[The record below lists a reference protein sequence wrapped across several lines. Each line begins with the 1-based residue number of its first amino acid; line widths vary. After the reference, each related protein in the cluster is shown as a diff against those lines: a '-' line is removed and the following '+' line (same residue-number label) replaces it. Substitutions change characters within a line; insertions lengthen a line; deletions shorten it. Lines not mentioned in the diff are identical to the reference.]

1 MVNIKQCIVATA
13 IYVATGFAVYYLRPM
28 ENTPKGVPV
37 ESIYKQKADSLQAV
51 LNLAETRLYEDS
63 VAYAELI
70 NNHRNEINTIDTM
83 SLHSIYL
90 LWGGQ
95 PSDEPKYGSSGG
107 LYK

>member
-1 MVNIKQCIVATA
+1 MVNIKQWIIVTVV
-13 IYVATGFAVYYLRPM
+13 YVAGVFTFYHFFPM

-37 ESIYKQKADSLQAV
+37 ESIYKQKADSLQVV

-70 NNHRNEINTIDTM
+70 NNHRNEINNIDTM

-95 PSDEPKYGSSGG
+95 PSDEPKYGSAGG